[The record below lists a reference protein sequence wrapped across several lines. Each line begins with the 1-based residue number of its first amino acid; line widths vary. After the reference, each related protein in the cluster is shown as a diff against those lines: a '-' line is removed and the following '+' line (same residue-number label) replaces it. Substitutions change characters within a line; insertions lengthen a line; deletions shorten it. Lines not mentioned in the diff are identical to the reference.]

1 MIVFVL
7 GYFVL
12 GIIFL
17 IVRLCYHIFS
27 GKNPIPAISNDF
39 ENLFS
44 YARQIILSNPV
55 KFKIIGVIIAIFIIA
70 IMLPI
75 QAERM
80 YTLDV
85 FLSAIIFSV
94 MVIIFLP
101 KEDSQQKKFP
111 VEIFGF
117 IYSVMLMY
125 CSAGELVLEIF
136 STNNFFDEDMWIYGY
151 SVVIISYLICI
162 ATLSRFMERD
172 LSKVEV
178 IFVGMITMTV
188 LEFMTYYGIG
198 FCCGLKWY
206 DPKIFDESILGGI
219 ATIVNQGIYIASQ
232 SQILERS
239 TREILGYIIL
249 NGTDAL
255 TVTAVLGYILQKFM
269 ETK

>member
-1 MIVFVL
+1 MIVFTL
-7 GYFVL
+7 GYFVM

-17 IVRLCYHIFS
+17 ILRSGYYIFS
-27 GKNPIPAISNDF
+27 GKNPISAISNDF

-44 YARQIILSNPV
+44 YVRQIILSNLI
-55 KFKIIGVIIAIFIIA
+55 KFKIISVIIALFIIIKMLA
-70 IMLPI
+70 IQTEL
-75 QAERM
+75 M

-101 KEDSQQKKFP
+101 KEDPQQKKFP

-117 IYSVMLMY
+117 IYSVILMY
-125 CSAGELVLEIF
+125 CSAGEFVFEIF
-136 STNNFFDEDMWIYGY
+136 STNNLFDENMWIYGY

-172 LSKVEV
+172 LTKVEV
-178 IFVGMITMTV
+178 IFVGMIMMTV

-198 FCCGLKWY
+198 ICGGIVLY

-239 TREILGYIIL
+239 TREVLGYIIL

-255 TVTAVLGYILQKFM
+255 TITAVLGYILQKFM
-269 ETK
+269 GTK